1 MTADR
6 PSAPDHLARAL
17 DRAVHASLRPAFG
30 GLAPLFCLF
39 AIAHPLVLPPGAAV
53 PMTLLAGASSAT
65 FLVLFLLHHTGRL
78 PRRRPRRFAVATAGI
93 VLLNSLAHLY
103 FVGDPR
109 DTTNLLLFMVGAGF
123 LLLSTRWLVAC
134 LSVTGIGW
142 YLVARQHPPFE
153 AWAYFIFALVSG
165 AVLSILVHVVRRK
178 TVGGYEVLRAE
189 LEDLVTER
197 TRTLAAER
205 NLLRTLVDNLPHGVF
220 VKDTTGR
227 YRLAN
232 AEHRRQLGVE
242 TNEELAHRTVRDLV
256 PGEWARVEADE
267 DRAVVG
273 TAAPVLDREYEV
285 TSGTETRRL
294 VTSKVPVCDPSG
306 AVVGLVGVTRDVTA
320 AHEADQARRLLD
332 QQLLET
338 QKLESLGV
346 LAGGIAHDFNNLLTG
361 VLGNISLARLM
372 LDDTEAMRS
381 HLDGIETS
389 AVRAAD
395 LCQQM
400 LAYAGKGRFHEQRL
414 DMGALVGDLLPLL
427 RLSVAKGVT
436 LRVHA
441 EPGLPAIWG
450 DPTQMRQVVL
460 NLVTNAS
467 DAIEAAGTI
476 EVRLFAVEA
485 DATMLSEL
493 VPPIE
498 PGTAPGYLVLEIS
511 DTGCGMSPE
520 MLARVFEPFYTTKFT
535 GRGLGLA
542 VVHGIV
548 RGHRGGVRVE
558 SAPQLGSTFAVAL
571 PAIAEPAEP
580 LSRLAPGTAAWRGR
594 GTALLADDEDVVR
607 DVAESMLRELGFDV
621 VAVAEG
627 RSAVEA
633 FQAEPGRFD
642 FVLLDLT
649 MPVMD
654 GAEALRAIR
663 ALEPAATVLIMSG
676 YNEQDL
682 AVSFGPASP
691 SGFIHKPFSLL
702 GLRDR
707 LQEVL
712 GVVRDS
718 SQPKV

>member
-1 MTADR
+1 
-6 PSAPDHLARAL
+6 
-17 DRAVHASLRPAFG
+17 V
-30 GLAPLFCLF
+30 
-39 AIAHPLVLPPGAAV
+39 
-53 PMTLLAGASSAT
+53 
-65 FLVLFLLHHTGRL
+65 FLVLYLLHQTGRL
-78 PRRRPRRFAVATAGI
+78 PIRRPRRYALAAAGL
-93 VLLNSLAHLY
+93 VLTNSLAHLY

-134 LSVTGIGW
+134 LAVAGIGW
-142 YLVARQHPPFE
+142 FLVARQHPPFE

-165 AVLSILVHVVRRK
+165 SVLSLLVHVVRRK

-242 TNEELAHRTVRDLV
+242 TNEELAHRTVRELV
-256 PGEWARVEADE
+256 SGEWAQVEADE
-267 DRAVVG
+267 DRAVIT
-273 TAAPVLDREYEV
+273 TAVPVFDREYELP
-285 TSGTETRRL
+285 SGGETRRL
-294 VTSKVPVCDPSG
+294 VTSKVPVCEPSG
-306 AVVGLVGVTRDVTA
+306 TVVGLVGVTRDVTA
-320 AHEADQARRLLD
+320 AHEAEQARRLLD
-332 QQLLET
+332 QQLQET

-361 VLGNISLARLM
+361 VLGNISLARLA
-372 LDDTEAMRS
+372 LDDPDATRA

-414 DMGALVGDLLPLL
+414 DLGALVGDMLPLL
-427 RLSVAKGVT
+427 RLSVAKGIT
-436 LRVHA
+436 LRVDI
-441 EPGLPAIWG
+441 EPDLPALWG

-467 DAIEAAGTI
+467 DAIETTGAI
-476 EVRLFAVEA
+476 EVRVFAVEA
-485 DATMLSEL
+485 EATLLSEL
-493 VPPIE
+493 VPPVE
-498 PGTAPGYLVLEIS
+498 PGAATDYLVLEVS
-511 DTGCGMSPE
+511 DTGCGMTPE

-558 SAPQLGSTFAVAL
+558 SVPQLGSTFAVAL
-571 PAIAEPAEP
+571 PAIDAPAEP
-580 LSRLAPGTAAWRGR
+580 LGGLAPPAAAWRGR
-594 GTALLADDEDVVR
+594 GTVHLADDEDIVR

-621 VAVAEG
+621 VAVGDG
-627 RSAVEA
+627 RAAVEA
-633 FQAEPGRFD
+633 FQADPRRFD
-642 FVLLDLT
+642 LVLLDLT

-654 GAEALRAIR
+654 GAAALRAIR
-663 ALEPAATVLIMSG
+663 GVRPSASVLIMSG
-676 YNEQDL
+676 FNEQDL
-682 AVSFGPASP
+682 AESVSGGSP
-691 SGFIHKPFSLL
+691 TGFIHKPFSLL

-707 LQEVL
+707 LQDVL
-712 GVVRDS
+712 GVARGD
-718 SQPKV
+718 